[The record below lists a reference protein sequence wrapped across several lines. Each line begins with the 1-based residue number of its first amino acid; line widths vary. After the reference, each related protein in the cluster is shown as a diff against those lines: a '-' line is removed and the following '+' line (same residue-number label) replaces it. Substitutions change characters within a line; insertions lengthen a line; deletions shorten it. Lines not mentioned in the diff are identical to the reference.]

1 MTEASPFPVHPAH
14 DIKNGRLV
22 WEPPVLCN
30 MQAKTATAEKN
41 SCSVTDFL
49 LLLFFKKEKKKRRR
63 KEEKKETSR
72 NPPSRMRRR
81 HGHAVYAVRCAPVP
95 CAEPALCRDN
105 PVLCGS
111 VAPVIDCG
119 SALPPRAPAR
129 IRYAKECLA
138 LLQLRR
144 PVQALDAE
152 IKLAKLF

>member
-1 MTEASPFPVHPAH
+1 
-14 DIKNGRLV
+14 
-22 WEPPVLCN
+22 
-30 MQAKTATAEKN
+30 
-41 SCSVTDFL
+41 
-49 LLLFFKKEKKKRRR
+49 
-63 KEEKKETSR
+63 
-72 NPPSRMRRR
+72 MRRR